1 MSRDFDQKKD
11 DSTLAQVFY
20 QSKFASEAY
29 ANVGTK
35 PLKAFH
41 FYERLHYGLI
51 DDDNNSITP
60 IKTELVYSGEG
71 RVFNIVADHI
81 KLMQTNLKAA
91 TSRGVFTQAGEI
103 FGNLSIV
110 KAYKDPELEY
120 GEYLGSILRYY
131 NETHIPISIGKYSI
145 ASYEDYV
152 KHFFKFIFNSK
163 SEIPITM
170 TRWSTSYNAS
180 ILNTGL
186 AFTYSNIGFN
196 ENQRKIDEIID
207 NPHYQYFSNLCLNF
221 GFSISKRNP
230 QLLVYDI
237 ASPAGR
243 VLRERYGIFRLS
255 QFFDRYYIPT
265 FTLDNNLLYKNIN
278 IYYNK
283 YVSQNSLLKE
293 TEIKCMRPVSTIK
306 FLEPVDFGKR
316 FFSDTEEVIMY
327 ARIRNFEEGQ
337 PFSPLKMKDIEKR
350 IKNFV
355 KKLDKQTAMSYI
367 NNTFRDQVWN
377 KDHGY
382 HDGLMKL
389 QGKTVTDARRMEVGR
404 RPSGG
409 GNRSY

>member
-131 NETHIPISIGKYSI
+131 NETHIPITIGKYSI

-152 KHFFKFIFNSK
+152 KHF
-163 SEIPITM
+163 
-170 TRWSTSYNAS
+170 
-180 ILNTGL
+180 
-186 AFTYSNIGFN
+186 
-196 ENQRKIDEIID
+196 
-207 NPHYQYFSNLCLNF
+207 
-221 GFSISKRNP
+221 
-230 QLLVYDI
+230 
-237 ASPAGR
+237 
-243 VLRERYGIFRLS
+243 LS
-255 QFFDRYYIPT
+255 
-265 FTLDNNLLYKNIN
+265 
-278 IYYNK
+278 
-283 YVSQNSLLKE
+283 
-293 TEIKCMRPVSTIK
+293 
-306 FLEPVDFGKR
+306 
-316 FFSDTEEVIMY
+316 
-327 ARIRNFEEGQ
+327 RNF
-337 PFSPLKMKDIEKR
+337 
-350 IKNFV
+350 
-355 KKLDKQTAMSYI
+355 
-367 NNTFRDQVWN
+367 
-377 KDHGY
+377 
-382 HDGLMKL
+382 
-389 QGKTVTDARRMEVGR
+389 
-404 RPSGG
+404 
-409 GNRSY
+409 